1 MCFDQGLARRRGE
14 LVPTSGSDYDICSL
28 PCQAPRIREEEEK
41 NGAASFPIERE
52 RKVEDI
58 DNNNTNELQGLCSQ
72 ERRGLAAT
80 PTFNHDHHRIMKD

>member
-1 MCFDQGLARRRGE
+1 

-28 PCQAPRIREEEEK
+28 PCQAPRIREEEEEK
-41 NGAASFPIERE
+41 KRCCIIPNGERE